1 MARPTTRP
9 DPNKADPLSEATAG
23 RRIWAGYLARGWT
36 RADFARRMGVRYQT
50 VDRWDTDQ
58 QVPGL
63 DMLERAAELL
73 GFTVH
78 ELVHGRAI
86 GREGSARTSTTPE
99 LAPMLFSDELSADDR
114 EALARLLQEYLT
126 EIAHTFLASYHAER
140 AAGVDP
146 ARAFKKARDVAH
158 DARALA
164 AKTRALSEAV
174 ALGGHAA
181 IDFAKGSRTK
191 TR

>member
-9 DPNKADPLSEATAG
+9 DPNKADPLSEPTVG
-23 RRIWAGYLARGWT
+23 RRQWAAYLARGWT
-36 RADFARRMGVRYQT
+36 RADYARRMGVKYQT
-50 VDRWDTDQ
+50 VDRWDMDQ

-63 DMLERAAELL
+63 DNLERASDLL
-73 GFTVH
+73 GFSVR
-78 ELVHGRAI
+78 ELVHGRAM
-86 GREGSARTSTTPE
+86 GRDAGASRSAPA
-99 LAPMLFSDELSADDR
+99 LAPMVFSDELSVDDR

-140 AAGVDP
+140 AAGVDQ

-164 AKTRALSEAV
+164 TKTRALSEAV
-174 ALGGHAA
+174 ALGGKAA
-181 IDFAKGSRTK
+181 TEFAKGTRTK
-191 TR
+191 PR